1 MVYKKWFQKLTGCL
15 LALSA
20 FFVSSAGCHWVWG
33 ETELPQSIRD
43 EYEK

>member
-1 MVYKKWFQKLTGCL
+1 MYKKWFQMLTGCL

-20 FFVSSAGCHWVWG
+20 FFVGSAGCFSLWG